1 MDFTVF
7 GTLGTITSLVNKGLR
22 ESGKRNNEVVSI
34 STIAFI
40 KSDIQ
45 AVIPQFRESGARLGR
60 DA

>member
-22 ESGKRNNEVVSI
+22 ESGKRNNEVVS
-34 STIAFI
+34 TIAFI

-45 AVIPQFRESGARLGR
+45 GVIPQFRESGARLGR